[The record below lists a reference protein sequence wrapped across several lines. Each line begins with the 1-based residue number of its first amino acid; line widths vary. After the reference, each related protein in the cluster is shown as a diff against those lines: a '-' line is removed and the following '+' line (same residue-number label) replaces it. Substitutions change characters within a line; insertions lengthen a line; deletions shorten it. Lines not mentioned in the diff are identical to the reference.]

1 MKNFAA
7 LLEPSIVVGVDSRL
21 ISEREKLD
29 SLVKIERATRTY
41 IDVDKV
47 YRQAKIYGCDA
58 NKRKGR
64 TRLTKLMTEVQNS
77 KDLAMEVS
85 VPLES
90 KRLIFLMFLISD
102 GYGLPHYHSS
112 ILQSDYLVK
121 LPSNLNNVKTS
132 RQL

>member
-1 MKNFAA
+1 MVRKEQTFLIIILQEVKNFAA

-58 NKRKGR
+58 NKRKAR
-64 TRLTKLMTEVQNS
+64 AKLTKLMTEVQNS
-77 KDLAMEVS
+77 KHLAVEVS

-90 KRLIFLMFLISD
+90 KRLVFLMFLISG
-102 GYGLPHYHSS
+102 GYEMPHYHST
-112 ILQSDYLVK
+112 ILQLD
-121 LPSNLNNVKTS
+121 
-132 RQL
+132 